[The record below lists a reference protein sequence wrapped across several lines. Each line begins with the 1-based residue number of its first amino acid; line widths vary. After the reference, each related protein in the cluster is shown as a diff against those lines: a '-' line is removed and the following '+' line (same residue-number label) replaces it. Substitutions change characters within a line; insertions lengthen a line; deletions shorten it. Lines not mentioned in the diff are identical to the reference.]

1 MEEFK
6 LAFLFTESMGPS
18 LALKTKILRSEESYD
33 EDQDAQQTALNYILQ
48 IREECS
54 EYHMYLVYTSS
65 GINPLSA
72 VRSHKGLLYKCKDL
86 ALLPHK
92 RLEVDCGERRTRLAV
107 VIDLG
112 VYQQGAC
119 AHMVLSYSYGC
130 IVVSPHSLEYISNL
144 ALRWIARSEKSV
156 RGIDY
161 SAVATDLVS
170 DQKLGVVRYFVADNG
185 SPELLVA
192 VAQRGILQNKLWQA
206 LAHVESK

>member
-18 LALKTKILRSEESYD
+18 LVLKTKILRSEESYD

-65 GINPLSA
+65 GIKQFSA
-72 VRSHKGLLYKCKDL
+72 VRSHKGLLYNCKDL
-86 ALLPHK
+86 ALLPHE
-92 RLEVDCGERRTRLAV
+92 RLEVDCGEGRTRLAV

-112 VYQQGAC
+112 AYQQESC
-119 AHMVLSYSYGC
+119 VHMVLGYSYGC
-130 IVVSPHSLEYISNL
+130 IVMSSHPLTYVSNL

-161 SAVATDLVS
+161 SAVATDLES
-170 DQKLGVVRYFVADNG
+170 DDKLGAVRYFFADNG

-192 VAQRGILQNKLWQA
+192 VAQRGILQSKLCQA